1 MRFLLAPLAVATLA
15 GCCVCAPSPAPVAAA
30 AGDVPVAPGTPPLTD
45 FYADCGRGLLDAA
58 RLELE
63 LERDAGRAAVW
74 NGYIAATQ
82 RTQDCYWAAYQPLLA
97 QHRSGSLNRVEGRA
111 RLRELGDG
119 IAATRVALARNLRRP
134 EAVARAADMQR
145 QIAQA
150 DNRLR
155 EFCTNPD
162 VGDWLPPGFDCT
174 RLSV

>member
-1 MRFLLAPLAVATLA
+1 MRRILGLLAATTLA
-15 GCCVCAPSPAPVAAA
+15 GCCACPPLPPPAARTAA
-30 AGDVPVAPGTPPLTD
+30 PVAPGTPPLTD

-58 RLELE
+58 RIELE

-74 NGYIAATQ
+74 DGYIAATQ
-82 RTQDCYWAAYQPLLA
+82 RTQDCYWAAYKPLLA
-97 QHRSGSLNRVEGRA
+97 QHRSGSLNQVEGRA

-134 EAVARAADMQR
+134 EAAPRSADMQR

-150 DNRLR
+150 DKRLR
-155 EFCTNPD
+155 EFCSNPD

-174 RLSV
+174 RLSA